1 MKNTGLIIFRIT
13 RVITV
18 IGILA
23 AAYAIIEGSFFCG
36 FGDDEFIM
44 ALIFYAVFL
53 PSLLYTVGYF
63 IYTKLPDADETGTD
77 PPWFKRLC
85 IGATT
90 YPLIIAAFG
99 VFNAVTGIVE
109 FFGKLLAG
117 FEDEIILYEIE
128 IVSQS
133 LMILKISSLEERMGF
148 VPSKVACKL
157 VTWWYLVILQKR

>member
-1 MKNTGLIIFRIT
+1 MKNTGPAIFKIT
-13 RVITV
+13 RIITV
-18 IGILA
+18 ICILV
-23 AAYAIIEGSFFCG
+23 AAYAIIDGSFFRG

-109 FFGKLLAG
+109 FFGKSEPLGNMIFGLAVALAIMLIVP
-117 FEDEIILYEIE
+117 IIPRANTIIIIYFYRKNRRKKYKD
-128 IVSQS
+128 Q
-133 LMILKISSLEERMGF
+133 RGG
-148 VPSKVACKL
+148 
-157 VTWWYLVILQKR
+157 